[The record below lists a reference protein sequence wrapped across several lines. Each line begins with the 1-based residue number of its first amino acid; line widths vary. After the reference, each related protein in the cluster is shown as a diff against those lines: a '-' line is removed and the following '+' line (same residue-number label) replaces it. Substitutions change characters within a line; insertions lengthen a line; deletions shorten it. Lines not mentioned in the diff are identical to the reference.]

1 MMQKIFLLI
10 LFFTFSFNTLSQ
22 NSNERKLF
30 SLDGNDIGGYIG
42 FNGRLTTVNSL
53 SAGLIDLRIAVVVN
67 KNWAFGFN
75 TSGLLNDRHL
85 NTLVKD
91 DVYHLMGSY
100 QGLFI
105 ERIFEIN
112 NDFRYSFSIMIGQG
126 NAKYEYC
133 RSVIAD
139 KKWYEEIIDQTDF
152 YIIQPTFD
160 IYYNLFDNFWFGLN
174 AGFNLTTSIRM
185 METDEALLNKA
196 NGGLSLKYGLF

>member
-1 MMQKIFLLI
+1 MQTVFILI
-10 LFFTFSFNTLSQ
+10 LSITFSFNTLAQ
-22 NSNERKLF
+22 NSNDRKLF
-30 SLDGNDIGGYIG
+30 SLDGNDIGGYLG
-42 FNGRLTTVNSL
+42 FNGRITTVNSL

-67 KNWAFGFN
+67 KKWAFGFN

-112 NDFRYSFSIMIGQG
+112 EDFRYSFSFMIGQG
-126 NAKYEYC
+126 NAKNEYC

-160 IYYNLFDNFWFGLN
+160 FYYNLFDNFWFGLN
-174 AGFNLTTSIRM
+174 AGFNLTTSIRL